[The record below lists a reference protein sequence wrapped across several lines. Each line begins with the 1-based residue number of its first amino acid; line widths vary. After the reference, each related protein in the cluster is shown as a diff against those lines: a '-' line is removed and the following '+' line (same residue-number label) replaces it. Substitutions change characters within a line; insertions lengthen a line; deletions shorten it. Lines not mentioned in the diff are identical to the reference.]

1 MQTIH
6 CGKCGAL
13 TEAPAGAETPRFCG
27 SCGTPLGEGAP
38 SPSDA
43 PPSAIPLVFPA
54 GAAPVKPDSYFT
66 GEAPATFMGKIN
78 GAPLSRQRRDTRW
91 APSFEIRFNKY
102 GLWVTGKHRQ
112 TGKAVG
118 IALALTVASVVLVF
132 FMRSMSGFG
141 CAPGFLIWFVIAD
154 LITRKAVNVPVDTS
168 HLRAAF
174 DPNTRRFSLEVLP
187 GRWLTFRLSD
197 PAMMNGAMHAL
208 LARYYGPRLMQG
220 DLKLLSTG
228 QKVGMSICFGLL
240 GALILFG
247 VVMAAIHA

>member
-1 MQTIH
+1 MQTIR

-27 SCGTPLGEGAP
+27 SCGTPLGEGAS
-38 SPSDA
+38 SPPDA
-43 PPSAIPLVFPA
+43 PSSAIPLVFPA
-54 GAAPVKPDSYFT
+54 GAAPVKQASYFA
-66 GEAPATFMGKIN
+66 GEAPATFTGKIN
-78 GAPLSRQRRDTRW
+78 GAPPSKQRRDTRW
-91 APSFEIRFNKY
+91 TPSFEIRFTKS

-118 IALALTVASVVLVF
+118 IAVALTAASVFLVF
-132 FMRSMSGFG
+132 FTRFMGGFG

-154 LITRKAVNVPVDTS
+154 LITRKAANVPVDTS

-187 GRWLTFRLSD
+187 NRWLTFRLSG
-197 PAMMNGAMHAL
+197 PATMNGAMHAL
-208 LARYYGPRLMQG
+208 LARFYGPRLMQG

-228 QKVGMSICFGLL
+228 SKVAMLICFGIMGAVILL
-240 GALILFG
+240 GIVLIALHG
-247 VVMAAIHA
+247 